1 MLNWLPWNSRGIA
14 RALAGV
20 LAVIL
25 AFTVPMAYSQDASQ
39 RDRTTADPR
48 VVAAG
53 AKLYRRNCAVCH
65 GWNAEGTVADWRE
78 PGPDGKMP
86 PPPLNGTAHTW
97 HHPHSGLMLAIKQ
110 GTVRIGGNMPAW
122 KGKHSD
128 AQISATIDYLISLWS
143 EEVYQ
148 AWLKRGGYK

>member
-1 MLNWLPWNSRGIA
+1 MTIA

-20 LAVIL
+20 LAVAL
-25 AFTVPMAYSQDASQ
+25 TVTLPMTYGQDAPG
-39 RDRTTADPR
+39 RNRATTDPR
-48 VVAAG
+48 LVAAG

-65 GWNAEGTVADWRE
+65 GWNGEGTVANWSV
-78 PGPDGKMP
+78 PGADGKMP

-122 KGKHSD
+122 KNKLND
-128 AQISATIDYLISLWS
+128 TQISAIIDYLISLWP

-148 AWLKRGGYK
+148 AWLKRGGYN